1 MRHLRRLISWLAAGT
16 LLLAAP
22 PGHLHA
28 ETRPLDLER
37 STLTLFVF
45 KSGLFSAF
53 ADNHTIRAPLAKGT
67 ISADPPLSVET
78 TVRSAD
84 LRVLDPDL
92 SASKRAEVQ
101 ARMLGPEVLDTQ
113 KYSEISFASTH
124 IEPSGQDRWRVAGQ
138 LTIHGQTKPVTFGAM
153 REKDV
158 YRGSFT
164 IKQRDFGITPITVA
178 GGTVKVKDELRIEFA
193 IAATQ

>member
-1 MRHLRRLISWLAAGT
+1 VFVRVEHFGSQHARLNLGALACRAVGIEHSQIGSAPRRPDREW
-16 LLLAAP
+16 
-22 PGHLHA
+22 PGS
-28 ETRPLDLER
+28 RN
-37 STLTLFVF
+37 
-45 KSGLFSAF
+45 AF
-53 ADNHTIRAPLAKGT
+53 LAKGT

-101 ARMLGPEVLDTQ
+101 ARMLGPEVLDTD
-113 KYSEISFASTH
+113 KYSEISFVSTQV
-124 IEPSGQDRWRVAGQ
+124 EPSGQNRWKVAGR